1 MKRKV
6 LVSVV
11 VILAVV
17 ALSTLTTIMY
27 MRWFTHKEAR
37 FLPRR
42 EHSLVFLRRELGL
55 SDAQIAEIEA
65 QRNSFEKQIDSTQ
78 AELGEK
84 RRAVMEELRA
94 NTPDTLRID
103 HLVSEIGV
111 LQSELEMRAIRHMLR
126 EQAILTPEQRE
137 KFFSM
142 FNRHFQQREEMPW
155 PGAMERRGMERR
167 GQEPRSFESERRGRH

>member
-6 LVSVV
+6 LVSVA

-17 ALSTLTTIMY
+17 GLSTLTTIVY

-37 FLPRR
+37 FSPRR
-42 EHSLVFLRRELGL
+42 EHSLVFLHKELGL

-78 AELGEK
+78 VVLGEK
-84 RRAVMEELRA
+84 RRAVMDELRA

-103 HLVSEIGV
+103 QLVSEIGI
-111 LQSELEMRAIRHMLR
+111 LQSELEMKVIRHMLR
-126 EQAILTPEQRE
+126 EQAILTPAQRE
-137 KFFSM
+137 KFSSM
-142 FNRHFQQREEMPW
+142 FNRHFQERGERPW
-155 PGAMERRGMERR
+155 PGPMEPR
-167 GQEPRSFESERRGRH
+167 GQERRSFEPARKGRH

>member
-17 ALSTLTTIMY
+17 GLSTLTTIMY
-27 MRWFTHKEAR
+27 MRWFTHKQAR

-65 QRNSFEKQIDSTQ
+65 QRNSFAKQIDSTQ
-78 AELGEK
+78 VELGQK
-84 RRAVMEELRA
+84 RRAVMDELRA

-103 HLVSEIGV
+103 QLVSDIGV
-111 LQSELEMRAIRHMLR
+111 LQSELEKKVIRHMLQ
-126 EQAILTPEQRE
+126 EQAILSPEQRQ

-142 FNRHFQQREEMPW
+142 ADKHFQQREEMPW
-155 PGAMERRGMERR
+155 PGPMGRRDR
-167 GQEPRSFESERRGRH
+167 EPRSFEPARKGRH